1 MSDAESRSLAD
12 CDFLVRCEAA
22 FQNRERSGIREPRC
36 FFFSLLPS
44 KSKKLFVFP
53 ISIILANVDDE
64 LEGNRVVAIN

>member
-1 MSDAESRSLAD
+1 MLKADPLLIAISLFGAKRPSRIESGRGSGNRDA
-12 CDFLVRCEAA
+12 
-22 FQNRERSGIREPRC
+22 